1 MHWILKIAWKN
12 IWRNPS
18 RTFISMASVFFAVVL
33 STLAGSLKE
42 GIFNNLV
49 NNVVSFYS
57 GYIQIHGKG
66 YWDEQILDKGFEEEV
81 HIQKILRQ
89 EKNITAF
96 APRLASFALVASE
109 KTTKG
114 CLVVGIDPDSE
125 QETTQIQNKLL
136 EGNYLKK
143 DEQAVLCTAGLA
155 RRLSLQ
161 TGDTIYLIGQGFHG
175 ATAAGKYVVKGILRF
190 GAPQLNDQALFIPVE
205 TAKTLFSTE
214 NRITS
219 YVIQLKDPEKMNDVI
234 QNLRKKLSAKY
245 EVMQWGEMMPDI
257 KQHIETDS
265 NNMKYVQGILYLL
278 ICFGIFGTLIMMMM
292 ERKYEMGMLIAIGM
306 KKSALIRMV
315 MTESLI
321 TVMMGC
327 LLGILSSIPLV
338 YYLKL
343 HPLKMG
349 GATARAYEEFGFEAI
364 FPTSTS
370 AHIFWEQGIAVMII
384 GIVLSF
390 YPIIEI
396 IRLNPVEALKR
407 SK

>member
-1 MHWILKIAWKN
+1 MLWIIKIAWKN

-18 RTFISMASVFFAVVL
+18 RTFISMASVFFAVIL

-89 EKNITAF
+89 EKNITSF
-96 APRLASFALVASE
+96 TPRLASFALVASE

-114 CLVVGIDPDSE
+114 CLVVGIDPVAE
-125 QETTQIQNKLL
+125 HQTTQI
-136 EGNYLKK
+136 
-143 DEQAVLCTAGLA
+143 LA
-155 RRLSLQ
+155 KRLSLQ

-219 YVIQLKDPEKMNDVI
+219 YVIQLKDPEKMNDVT

-349 GATARAYEEFGFEAI
+349 GATAKAYEEFGFEAI

-384 GIVLSF
+384 GIVLSV

>member
-1 MHWILKIAWKN
+1 
-12 IWRNPS
+12 
-18 RTFISMASVFFAVVL
+18 
-33 STLAGSLKE
+33 
-42 GIFNNLV
+42 
-49 NNVVSFYS
+49 
-57 GYIQIHGKG
+57 YIQIHGKG

-89 EKNITAF
+89 EKNITSF
-96 APRLASFALVASE
+96 TPRLASFALVASE

-114 CLVVGIDPDSE
+114 CLVVGIDPVAE
-125 QETTQIQNKLL
+125 HQTTQIQNKLV
-136 EGNYLKK
+136 EGHYLQK
-143 DEQAVLCTAGLA
+143 DEEAVLCTAGLA
-155 RRLSLQ
+155 KRLSLQ

-219 YVIQLKDPEKMNDVI
+219 YVIQLKDPEKMNDVT

-349 GATARAYEEFGFEAI
+349 GTTAKAYEEFGFEAI
-364 FPTSTS
+364 FPTSTI
-370 AHIFWEQGIAVMII
+370 AHIFCEQGIAVMII
-384 GIVLSF
+384 GIVLSV